1 MAEVAEI
8 QASNP
13 LYFVGGGGG
22 GDAAAG
28 LKVRSAGK
36 RKTPSELRGEQLK
49 RSNFVELADEPSAPL
64 HGSMKI
70 TNGLKKMDSPKIPRY
85 IETRVDEVYPVR
97 KSTSRLRLLA
107 KKENAKENVV
117 VEQTDSLRKQS
128 TPSNLADNSMQHL
141 RLEGSV
147 AKDVGVK
154 DDLNQACQFTES
166 SRQNTSNFASRLS
179 LASDGLC
186 DLATADVDMASKGA
200 HPRESPASPYV
211 SFDGLKNAL
220 TSSELDAHKRPQ
232 SSCMTDSHPMAAF
245 VEDGEKCSQSTF
257 RSVAELSLGSERP
270 CVATVD
276 MDKALRGLGAPEFRA
291 FSSLPGD
298 AFAHSGHQA
307 FAYSQDFCPKV
318 HISGQKAPL
327 DLTLKTNMRVVSSSS
342 VNWFHRL
349 SICGTYDGTAKFVS
363 HLSSGDQSGASMTEV
378 NNARSLYSW
387 VYPQASLPPS
397 VISALNLAS
406 TEGGEI
412 DFLRKRHLAWEESFR
427 SLYYLFRKKIC
438 SIFYVCTTQFLVMFT
453 GGHGSGSS
461 KSSCNAYISQSTR
474 SLRSLLRE
482 HDVGFSMPLCLSKVE
497 QATTE
502 DLVEL
507 SEIERSNLGQT
518 RHLNSISDI
527 DNSPESLLAFNG
539 NSNVHGLYDILL
551 NYRSFLTS
559 LTGMDVPLLYSPV
572 PFKNAAMS
580 APEVKCKE
588 MRRADHIAFSSKGS
602 YLKEG
607 KLDDDLSAFCYS
619 IEIKDAYLPPWI
631 VSSMCAIVG
640 SEGRSFEASFVTE
653 STSTGLNVAFETIGQ
668 KNTETGAGECPSP
681 NTFNTFGIA
690 DTVFTPAL
698 SCGLLKGLKYCNN
711 SYTAFLSPQ

>member
-1 MAEVAEI
+1 MTEVAEI
-8 QASNP
+8 QSSIP
-13 LYFVGGGGG
+13 LHFVGGGGG
-22 GDAAAG
+22 GDAAG
-28 LKVRSAGK
+28 RLKVRSAGK

-49 RSNFVELADEPSAPL
+49 RSNFVELADESSAPSY
-64 HGSMKI
+64 GSMKM
-70 TNGLKKMDSPKIPRY
+70 TNGLKKMDSTKIPRY

-97 KSTSRLRLLA
+97 KSSSRLRLLS
-107 KKENAKENVV
+107 KRENFKDNVA
-117 VEQTDSLRKQS
+117 VEQSDSLRKQL
-128 TPSNLADNSMQHL
+128 TPSNFTDNSLQHL
-141 RLEGSV
+141 PCIEGSV

-154 DDLNQACQFTES
+154 GDLEQAGQVTES
-166 SRQNTSNFASRLS
+166 PRQNISPFTSRLS

-186 DLATADVDMASKGA
+186 DLATVDTDMVSKGA
-200 HPRESPASPYV
+200 CSREALAFPHE

-220 TSSELDAHKRPQ
+220 TSSKLDANKRPQ
-232 SSCMTDSHPMAAF
+232 SSR
-245 VEDGEKCSQSTF
+245 EKCSQSTF
-257 RSVAELSLGSERP
+257 RSVAELSWGTEGP
-270 CVATVD
+270 CIATVD
-276 MDKALRGLGAPEFRA
+276 MDKALKGLVAPEFHA
-291 FSSLPGD
+291 FSSLGGD
-298 AFAHSGHQA
+298 ASAHSGHQTCSH
-307 FAYSQDFCPKV
+307 SQNFCPEV
-318 HISGQKAPL
+318 HISGHKAPL

-349 SICGTYDGTAKFVS
+349 SVCGTYDGTAKFVT
-363 HLSSGDQSGASMTEV
+363 HLCSGDKSGASPTEV

-427 SLYYLFRKKIC
+427 SLYYFFRKKIC
-438 SIFYVCTTQFLVMFT
+438 NIFYVCTPQFVVLFA

-518 RHLNSISDI
+518 RYLNSISDV
-527 DNSPESLLAFNG
+527 DNSPQSLLAFNG
-539 NSNVHGLYDILL
+539 NSNVHGLYDLLL

-559 LTGMDVPLLYSPV
+559 LTAVDVPLLYSPV

-580 APEVKCKE
+580 APEVKCKA
-588 MRRADHIAFSSKGS
+588 MRRGDHIAFSSKGS
-602 YLKEG
+602 NMKEG
-607 KLDDDLSAFCYS
+607 KLDEDLSAFCYS

-631 VSSMCAIVG
+631 VSCMCAIMG
-640 SEGRSFEASFVTE
+640 FDGRSFEASFLTAP
-653 STSTGLNVAFETIGQ
+653 TSTGLNVALAAIGQ
-668 KNTETGAGECPSP
+668 RNTETAASECPPP
-681 NTFNTFGIA
+681 NTLHTFGVT
-690 DTVFTPAL
+690 DTVFSPSL

-711 SYTAFLSPQ
+711 SYTAFLSPL